1 MSSYKDL
8 KKRLLKND
16 EFASLYK
23 TKKPLMEFLND
34 VIDVMNEKNITQ
46 AELAKRIGLEKSNM
60 SRIMSGKQ
68 NVSYEMMKKIAD
80 ALEED
85 ILITFSKDQFVKMNS
100 GNKETLERIMKTFK
114 LSKEETLASILS
126 ACDSIIGDSGSY
138 YMSVLKRYKKRS
150 NTDFVGALSM
160 LIRSGAEGVEDF
172 LNQEER
178 YSSEVEMGNIQNLDE
193 SYFDYEYSDEMK
205 EELLIGG

>member
-1 MSSYKDL
+1 
-8 KKRLLKND
+8 
-16 EFASLYK
+16 
-23 TKKPLMEFLND
+23 
-34 VIDVMNEKNITQ
+34 
-46 AELAKRIGLEKSNM
+46 
-60 SRIMSGKQ
+60 
-68 NVSYEMMKKIAD
+68 
-80 ALEED
+80 
-85 ILITFSKDQFVKMNS
+85 
-100 GNKETLERIMKTFK
+100 
-114 LSKEETLASILS
+114 
-126 ACDSIIGDSGSY
+126 
-138 YMSVLKRYKKRS
+138 MSVLKRYKKRS

>member
-8 KKRLLKND
+8 KKRLLKN
-16 EFASLYK
+16 EKFASLYK
-23 TKKPLMEFLND
+23 AKKPLMEFLND
-34 VIDVMNEKNITQ
+34 VIDIMNEKNITQ
-46 AELAKRIGLEKSNM
+46 AELAKRIGLERSNM

-85 ILITFSKDQFVKMNS
+85 ILITFDKDQFVKLNS
-100 GNKETLERIMKTFK
+100 GNKEILERIMKTFN
-114 LSKEETLASILS
+114 LSREEALESILS
-126 ACDSIIGDSGSY
+126 ACDSIIGDSGTY

-150 NTDFVGALSM
+150 NTDFVAALSM
-160 LIRSGAEGVEDF
+160 LIRSGAEGIEDF
-172 LNQEER
+172 LNQEEQ
-178 YSSEVEMGNIQNLDE
+178 YSSEVELGNIHNLDE

-205 EELLIGG
+205 EELLLGG